1 MGGGRKT
8 EKRLSHRNRSGS
20 KSEQAVSCYTRPRSR
35 NRSRSKDRSRSHSR
49 SRSRSRATR
58 SSAMAR
64 KSLTKRRRHGPSLW
78 DVPPEGYAHVTPMQY
93 KAMQASG
100 QITARIQSDTQ
111 PTADTAAI
119 AMVTRQARRLYVG
132 NIPFGVTED
141 DIMAFFNQQFLLLG
155 DNCGGQLCLDGKAVL
170 SCQANLDK
178 NFAFI
183 EFRSMQEATQATTF
197 DGISFRGQVLKIRR
211 PHDYHPVGSVGAA
224 AGAGSIPDAVG
235 GCASSAAA
243 KSRLSSAETGS
254 LGSQAISNLVPDSP
268 HKIYIGGLPTCLN
281 ETQIKELLLS
291 FGQLRGFN
299 LVKDPS
305 TTLSKGYAF
314 FEYVDPLLTEQVI
327 ANLNGMQLGDRR
339 LIVQR
344 SIPSGRYAGN
354 QQIPIQVPGLVATSL
369 TGSTAGL
376 NNATQVLC
384 LLNMVLPEELL
395 DNEEY
400 EDIRADIEQEC
411 SKYGEVLSLKIP
423 RPQVSGG
430 EGEGEGGGDSATRPK
445 GCGKVYVHFGSIEDS
460 EKALGA
466 LSGRKF
472 SGRIVIGSFF
482 DRDKYLSEDF

>member
-1 MGGGRKT
+1 MGGGRKIK
-8 EKRLSHRNRSGS
+8 KRLSHRNRSGS
-20 KSEQAVSCYTRPRSR
+20 KSEQAVSCYTRPRFR
-35 NRSRSKDRSRSHSR
+35 NRSRSKDRCRSRSHSRSR

-64 KSLTKRRRHGPSLW
+64 KSLPKRRRHVASLW

-100 QITARIQSDTQ
+100 QITARIRSDTQ

-155 DNCGGQLCLDGKAVL
+155 DDCGGQLCLDGKAVL

-224 AGAGSIPDAVG
+224 AGAGRIPDAVG
-235 GCASSAAA
+235 GSASSVAG
-243 KSRLSSAETGS
+243 KFLSSSAETGS
-254 LGSQAISNLVPDSP
+254 LGSEAISNLVPDSP
-268 HKIYIGGLPTCLN
+268 HKIYMGGLPTCLN

-299 LVKDPS
+299 LVRDPS
-305 TTLSKGYAF
+305 TTLSTGYAF
-314 FEYVDPLLTEQVI
+314 FEYVDPLLTEQVS

-339 LIVQR
+339 
-344 SIPSGRYAGN
+344 IPSGRYAGT

-369 TGSTAGL
+369 TVSTAGL

-400 EDIRADIEQEC
+400 EDIRTDIEQEC

-423 RPQVSGG
+423 RPLASGA
-430 EGEGEGGGDSATRPK
+430 EGEGGVDSGTRPK
-445 GCGKVYVHFGSIEDS
+445 GCGKVYVHFGTIEDS